1 MKEGNFGAT
10 SEKELCGVPDHFV
23 ELELQ
28 LVPSEQGACCDGSR
42 HDEVENPVLVALD
55 HPRQGCYVS
64 KCGRIWRV
72 YQRSS
77 AC

>member
-1 MKEGNFGAT
+1 MPTGPRQE
-10 SEKELCGVPDHFV
+10 DHFV

-55 HPRQGCYVS
+55 HARRVCYVS
-64 KCGRIWRV
+64 KWQNLVNLPTKNGLKMNRRGQSMWR
-72 YQRSS
+72 
-77 AC
+77 